1 MPLPQPTRPLTKAK
15 VLIGEGRE
23 EVIFFEALFAH
34 LGLVDFQV
42 EEYGG
47 KANLLKYLR
56 EFGVRPGHQNVVA
69 LGITRD
75 ADDSAVQVFQSI
87 CVLLRNNG
95 LPAPSAPGQIA
106 VGPPRVG
113 VFILPDNLR
122 NGMLED

>member
-1 MPLPQPTRPLTKAK
+1 
-15 VLIGEGRE
+15 
-23 EVIFFEALFAH
+23 
-34 LGLVDFQV
+34 
-42 EEYGG
+42 
-47 KANLLKYLR
+47 
-56 EFGVRPGHQNVVA
+56 A
-69 LGITRD
+69 LGTTRD

-122 NGMLED
+122 NGMLEDLCLDTVQADGAMSCVTDFFQCVLQKAGRQPSPLAKARVHAWLASQVVPDLRLGEAAEKG